1 MSEQESFGI
10 TRLIMEAARVLSE
23 AGVPEAR
30 REAMSLMEYVIAR
43 DRTFLI
49 TRPETILT
57 LTDVERL
64 REVVERRAAGE
75 PLQYITG
82 HQEFYGLSF
91 EVTPDVLIPRPETEL
106 LVEKALELLGQSVAP
121 QLICDIGTGSGCI
134 PIALLHER
142 PGLRAI
148 GLDISLN
155 ALRVAA
161 RNAKRLAVSE
171 RLSLIASDC
180 FSALQS
186 MGMRFK
192 MIVSN
197 PPYIAEGDL
206 TGLQREV
213 RDYEPRAALTPGADG
228 LGVIRRLLSEAPLYL
243 EPGGHLLLE
252 IGFDQHEEV
261 HQLIDQTVWQLLG
274 IHKDLQGIP
283 RTVAL
288 RRQKATGKR

>member
-1 MSEQESFGI
+1 MSEQESFSI
-10 TRLIMEAARVLSE
+10 SRLILEAARVLSE

-30 REAMSLMEYVIAR
+30 REAMSLIEYVIAR

-49 TRPETILT
+49 THPETILT
-57 LTDVERL
+57 LADIERL

-106 LVEKALELLGQSVAP
+106 LVETALELLGQSVEP
-121 QLICDIGTGSGCI
+121 QLICDVGTGSGCI

-142 PGLRAI
+142 PRLRAF

-155 ALRVAA
+155 ALHVAA
-161 RNAKRLAVSE
+161 RNAKRLGVSE

-180 FSALQS
+180 FNALHS
-186 MGMRFK
+186 TGACFK

-197 PPYIAEGDL
+197 PPYIAESDL
-206 TGLQREV
+206 AGLHREV
-213 RDYEPRAALTPGADG
+213 RDYEPRAALTPGDDG

-252 IGFDQHEEV
+252 MGFDQHEAI
-261 HQLIDQTVWQLLG
+261 HQLIDRAVWQLLD

-288 RRQKATGKR
+288 RR